1 MHWLEGINNDWARLL
16 RVCYRG
22 HWYPSELQ
30 KRQTLEGRL
39 PWVKNRI
46 LMYGMA
52 AFLWVFGFSAVLGLV
67 K

>member
-1 MHWLEGINNDWARLL
+1 MHWLEGIIIIGAGFFAFCIGAGWF
-16 RVCYRG
+16 
-22 HWYPSELQ
+22 PSDPQ
-30 KRQTLEGRL
+30 KRQDFEARL

-52 AFLWVFGFSAVLGLV
+52 AFLWAFGVAAALGLV

>member
-1 MHWLEGINNDWARLL
+1 MIGAGCFAFVIGAS
-16 RVCYRG
+16 
-22 HWYPSELQ
+22 WYPSDVQ